1 MLHRLFSFNIY
12 ANQQQILFKGNRT
25 EKEFGVGDQSRI

>member
-25 EKEFGVGDQSRI
+25 EKEFCLTEQSD